1 MPQEIN
7 RPSKQRKKKNGKES
21 KSTDG
26 LAHSLTHSHSHSHTH
41 TNTHTTYSSLAAI
54 RYIFH
59 KYPPDPPSLP
69 KNLPS

>member
-26 LAHSLTHSHSHSHTH
+26 LTHSHTH
-41 TNTHTTYSSLAAI
+41 KHTHDLQPLSSGSVYFPQI
-54 RYIFH
+54 
-59 KYPPDPPSLP
+59 S
-69 KNLPS
+69 S